1 MKLAQ
6 SRRVTG
12 PSPPAADAASSLY
25 VRRRL
30 IRDCTSEQWLVR
42 TPLVRFVHGHSTNR
56 AFARQRAVVGE

>member
-42 TPLVRFVHGHSTNR
+42 TPLVRFVHGHSTH
-56 AFARQRAVVGE
+56 ARLRGNGR